1 MKYYKVLCFKA
12 EFAEFRVQAND
23 PIAEMSAG
31 SHDEFALLMATDLQN
46 NVGFDATP
54 QGHAAIRDLV
64 SRCYSVDL
72 QYLSIKR
79 PQAGDAVR
87 IPRLLFRDKDGKF
100 ESLLSEHAKYEADLK
115 KYKVIS
121 RHRPAVM
128 PTMSTLADM
137 LKDERL
143 SITGKDLYEAL
154 DKTCHYI
161 MRRVVSGEHGRDA
174 FIVFSSSLDF
184 FFSEFNEIIADH
196 AEINSVKSTHE
207 LIYY

>member
-1 MKYYKVLCFKA
+1 MKYYKIMCFKA
-12 EFAEFRVQAND
+12 EFPEFRTQVDNL
-23 PIAEMSAG
+23 IAEMSAG
-31 SHDEFALLMATDLQN
+31 NDDEFALLMATDLQN
-46 NVGFDATP
+46 NVGFHTTP
-54 QGHAAIRDLV
+54 HGNAAIRTLV

-72 QYLSIKR
+72 QHLSVKR
-79 PQAGDAVR
+79 PQAGDVVR
-87 IPRLLFRDKDGKF
+87 MPRLLFRSKDGKF
-100 ESLLSEHAKYEADLK
+100 ESLLSEHSKYEADLK

-154 DKTCHYI
+154 DKTCHYV

-174 FIVFSSSLDF
+174 FIVFSSNLDF
-184 FFSEFNEIIADH
+184 FFSEFNKIIADH
-196 AEINSVKSTHE
+196 AEINFVKSTRE

>member
-1 MKYYKVLCFKA
+1 MKYYQIMCFKA
-12 EFAEFRVQAND
+12 DFREFRTQVDNL
-23 PIAEMSAG
+23 ITEMSAG
-31 SHDEFALLMATDLQN
+31 NHDEFALLMATDLQN
-46 NVGFDATP
+46 NVGFHTTP
-54 QGHAAIRDLV
+54 HGNAAIRTLV

-72 QYLSIKR
+72 QHLSVKR
-79 PQAGDAVR
+79 TQAGDVVR
-87 IPRLLFRDKDGKF
+87 MSRLLFREKDGKF
-100 ESLLSEHAKYEADLK
+100 ESLLSEHSKYEADLK

-128 PTMSTLADM
+128 PTMSTLAGM

-154 DKTCHYI
+154 DKTCHYV

-174 FIVFSSSLDF
+174 FIVFSSNLDF
-184 FFSEFNEIIADH
+184 FFSEFKEIIADH
-196 AEINSVKSTHE
+196 ATIKFVKSTRD